1 MAKIRARSASAA
13 GAILNGPRGGN
24 PELRF
29 MSCGSRLAADSEVAG
44 GRRTRDPG
52 RGIFAVPTAQRHA
65 ADGGAVPEMPYGTRP
80 ERARQGAFLV
90 LPGDGKW
97 AGNSASAQRLRGLQN
112 PAPVLGGIG
121 KFTTAGKNVR
131 LRLRAGGHPGPRP

>member
-13 GAILNGPRGGN
+13 GAIIDGPRGGIQSF
-24 PELRF
+24 RF
-29 MSCGSRLAADSEVAG
+29 MSCGSCLAAGSEAWRRQTNAG
-44 GRRTRDPG
+44 SR

-131 LRLRAGGHPGPRP
+131 LRLHAGGHPGPRP